1 MKVTLIDYTGAGR
14 GIITRGKTFDPTQ
27 ADDDHTW
34 WAAYLLIYTKSTRLQ
49 MSPSLLNE
57 IRAWPISKVL
67 EELRYMANTIP
78 SSWEFVDYT
87 FQIEGVTRAFTHQF
101 VRSRN
106 VSFAQQTMRV
116 LDVSEGPG
124 WDYLTG
130 PTVNYPE
137 GTPASASEH
146 DKYLA
151 ANVYQSCMER
161 IASDYKTLIDLG
173 AKIEDARGILPTN
186 ILTNITAKMN
196 LRTFVD
202 LVHKRESS
210 RTQGEYRDVLAAMK
224 AEVLRAHCWVDI
236 FLEQSASKAVN
247 DLERMIVDEMP
258 YIPGAHKTHMVK
270 LLDQIRRAL

>member
-1 MKVTLIDYTGAGR
+1 MKVTLIDYTGAGVSNR
-14 GIITRGKTFDPTQ
+14 R
-27 ADDDHTW
+27 
-34 WAAYLLIYTKSTRLQ
+34 AAELLIYTKSTRLQ
-49 MSPSLLNE
+49 MTPALLDD
-57 IRAWPISKVL
+57 ISSWPYPRIL
-67 EELRYMANTIP
+67 EELKYMANTIP

-116 LDVSEGPG
+116 LDVSEGRG

-130 PTVNYPE
+130 PSIQENPLTYADDHGNDIALWEDY
-137 GTPASASEH
+137 SEE
-146 DKYLA
+146 
-151 ANVYQSCMER
+151 MER
-161 IASDYKTLIDLG
+161 LAKVYKRMIANG

-196 LRTFVD
+196 MRTLVD
-202 LVHKRESS
+202 LIHKRESS

-224 AEVLRAHCWVDI
+224 AAALEVHLWLSI
-236 FLEQSASKAVN
+236 FIEQDANKAVN
-247 DLERMIVDEMP
+247 DLERIINGIEYVGGTIPNEEKIVMI
-258 YIPGAHKTHMVK
+258 K